1 MRKLIVIFFLLISVS
16 AFAQTK
22 DTVATRHVLKINL
35 SDTSMRLNKL
45 YIILNGNEYK
55 GTIESINADS
65 IIRVEVVKP
74 TDAQKI
80 YGAKA
85 VNGAIMI
92 TMKETPFVIHCLATI
107 NLDHSKDP
115 IYVVDDV
122 ITKFDLNTT
131 NAESI
136 LKVEVLKDAKATA
149 IYGSSGANGVIIIT
163 TKQFAIRQ
171 YQKKLSAISEAYKKY
186 LAAHKNDDSGLSY
199 VIDGEVVKPGNK
211 FIDTLFNLPSFKI
224 QHVNMLGPKEFE
236 GMTTHLVIIT
246 TKK

>member
-1 MRKLIVIFFLLISVS
+1 MRKLIVVFFLLISVS

-22 DTVATRHVLKINL
+22 DTVATRHILKINL
-35 SDTSMRLNKL
+35 SDTSMHLEKL

-55 GTIESINADS
+55 GTIDSINADKITS
-65 IIRVEVVKP
+65 VTTMNP
-74 TDAQKI
+74 AQAQKI
-80 YGAKA
+80 YGVKA
-85 VNGAIMI
+85 ANGALILTTWI
-92 TMKETPFVIHCLATI
+92 GIRDPARLP
-107 NLDHSKDP
+107 LYRDP

-149 IYGSSGANGVIIIT
+149 VYGSSGANGVIIIT

-224 QHVNMLGPKEFE
+224 QQVNMLGPKEFE

>member
-1 MRKLIVIFFLLISVS
+1 LISVS
-16 AFAQTK
+16 ALAQTK
-22 DTVATRHVLKINL
+22 DTVATRPILKINL
-35 SDTSMRLNKL
+35 SDTSMRLDKL

-55 GTIESINADS
+55 GNIESINADS
-65 IIRVEVVKP
+65 ISNVEVMKP
-74 TDAQKI
+74 TDAQRI
-80 YGAKA
+80 YGTKA
-85 VNGAIMI
+85 ANGAILI
-92 TMKETPFVIHCLATI
+92 TVKEPPFVIHCLATI

-149 IYGSSGANGVIIIT
+149 IYGSLGANGVIIIT

-171 YQKKLSAISEAYKKY
+171 YQKKFSSFSSAYKKY
-186 LAAHKNDDSGLSY
+186 LAVHKNDDSKVTY
-199 VIDGEVVKPGNK
+199 VLDGEVVKPGNK
-211 FIDTLFNLPSFKI
+211 FIDTLFNLPSSKI

-236 GMTTHLVIIT
+236 GMTTHLVVIT